1 MAHGRFEEEDGF
13 RAYLNQL
20 AHYEPLDRETEL
32 KLARRW
38 VKRHDQRA
46 AQLLVCANLRFV
58 VKIANGYRNYGLRV
72 ADLVEEGNIGLLEAV
87 KRFDPERGHRFMT
100 YAAYWI
106 RAYILAHVL
115 KQRSLVG
122 VGTGPLQ
129 SKMFFRL
136 ARERARITSQGHDS
150 AEVDRQ
156 LAQTFGTTEERVR
169 QMSGRLEGRDL
180 SLDALVFPSGGA
192 TGLDMLVDDAAEPE
206 EAAADAE
213 RDRLVRRRVKAAMAS
228 LSPREKYIVEHRL
241 LSDGDGE
248 TLAEIGRH
256 LGLSRE
262 RVRQLEERLKVKL
275 QRELA
280 DLVEADER
288 VMDRPPLARPA
299 AETSPTAFADLPV
312 PHVKERARPAPK
324 QLPAAA

>member
-1 MAHGRFEEEDGF
+1 MAQGRFDEEDGF

-20 AHYEPLDRETEL
+20 RHHEPLDRATEL

-38 VKRHDQRA
+38 VRRRDQRA
-46 AQLLVCANLRFV
+46 AQALVCANLRFV
-58 VKIANGYRNYGLRV
+58 VKIANGYRNYGLRL

-87 KRFDPERGHRFMT
+87 RRFEPERGHRFMT

-136 ARERARITSQGHDS
+136 ARERARITSQGHDA

-156 LAQTFGTTEERVR
+156 LAETFGTSEERVR

-180 SLDALVFPSGGA
+180 SLDALVFPSGGM
-192 TGLDMLVDDAAEPE
+192 TGLDMLVDDAAEPD

-213 RDRLVRRRVKAAMAS
+213 RSRLVRHRVGRAMQD
-228 LSPREKYIVEHRL
+228 LSARERYIVEHRL
-241 LSDGDGE
+241 LSDGESE

-275 QRELA
+275 QHQLA
-280 DLVEADER
+280 DLVDHE
-288 VMDRPPLARPA
+288 
-299 AETSPTAFADLPV
+299 
-312 PHVKERARPAPK
+312 ERA
-324 QLPAAA
+324 AA

>member
-1 MAHGRFEEEDGF
+1 MASYRFDEEDGF

-20 AHYEPLDRETEL
+20 AHHEPLDRKTEL

-38 VKRHDQRA
+38 VKKGDQAA
-46 AQLLVCANLRFV
+46 AQQLVCANLRFV
-58 VKIANGYRNYGLRV
+58 VKIANGYRNYGLRL
-72 ADLVEEGNIGLLEAV
+72 ADLVEEGNIGLMEAI

-106 RAYILAHVL
+106 RAFILAHVL
-115 KQRSLVG
+115 KQRSMVG

-136 ARERARITSQGHDS
+136 ARERSRLAANGNDA

-156 LAQTFGTTEERVR
+156 LAITFGTTEERVR

-180 SLDALVFPSGGA
+180 SLDALVFPSGA
-192 TGLDMLVDDAAEPE
+192 STGLDMLVDTRAEPE
-206 EAAADAE
+206 EATADAE
-213 RDRLVRRRVKAAMAS
+213 RSRLVRTRVAAAMKH
-228 LSPREKYIVEHRL
+228 LSPRERYIVNHRL
-241 LSDGDGE
+241 LSDGEGE

-262 RVRQLEERLKVKL
+262 RVRQLEERLKQKL
-275 QRELA
+275 SLELH
-280 DLVEADER
+280 DLVDHEETSLSQR
-288 VMDRPPLARPA
+288 PLA
-299 AETSPTAFADLPV
+299 
-312 PHVKERARPAPK
+312 
-324 QLPAAA
+324 AAA

>member
-1 MAHGRFEEEDGF
+1 MPVRFDEEDGF

-20 AHYEPLDRETEL
+20 QHYEPFDRKTEL

-38 VKRHDQRA
+38 VKRGDQDA
-46 AQLLVCANLRFV
+46 AQKLVCANLRFV
-58 VKIANGYRNYGLRV
+58 VKIANGYRNYGIRL

-136 ARERARITSQGHDS
+136 ARERARITSTGADAH
-150 AEVDRQ
+150 EVEQQ
-156 LAQTFGTTEERVR
+156 LATTFGTTAERVR

-180 SLDALVFPSGGA
+180 SLDTLVFPTGGA
-192 TGLDMLVDDAAEPE
+192 TGLDMLVDESAEPE

-213 RDRLVRRRVKAAMAS
+213 RDRLVRSRVGAAMKNLTS
-228 LSPREKYIVEHRL
+228 RERYIVEHRL
-241 LSDGDGE
+241 LSDGEGA

-275 QRELA
+275 SRELV
-280 DLVEADER
+280 DLVDDSA
-288 VMDRPPLARPA
+288 
-299 AETSPTAFADLPV
+299 
-312 PHVKERARPAPK
+312 PAPE
-324 QLPAAA
+324 LRLAA

>member
-1 MAHGRFEEEDGF
+1 MAHARFDEEDGF

-20 AHYEPLDRETEL
+20 SNYEPLDRQTEL

-38 VKRHDQRA
+38 VRRRDQRA
-46 AQLLVCANLRFV
+46 AQALVCANLRFV
-58 VKIANGYRNYGLRV
+58 VKIANGYRNYGLRL

-87 KRFDPERGHRFMT
+87 RRFDPERGHRFMT

-106 RAYILAHVL
+106 RAYVLAHVL

-129 SKMFFRL
+129 SKMFFGL
-136 ARERARITSQGHDS
+136 SRERARLASQGHDA
-150 AEVDRQ
+150 AEVERQ
-156 LAQTFGTTEERVR
+156 LAETFGTTTERVR

-180 SLDALVFPSGGA
+180 SLDTLLFPSGGA

-206 EAAADAE
+206 QAAADAE
-213 RDRLVRRRVKAAMAS
+213 RSELVRRRVMAAMRH
-228 LSPREKYIVEHRL
+228 LSPRERYIVEHRL
-241 LSDGDGE
+241 LADGE
-248 TLAEIGRH
+248 GQTLAEIGRH

-262 RVRQLEERLKVKL
+262 RVRQLEERLKLKL
-275 QRELA
+275 QRELV
-280 DLVEADER
+280 DLVDDAER
-288 VMDRPPLARPA
+288 PLRHLPEPVARRPR
-299 AETSPTAFADLPV
+299 
-312 PHVKERARPAPK
+312 EREREREQ

>member
-1 MAHGRFEEEDGF
+1 MPARFDEEDGF

-20 AHYEPLDRETEL
+20 KDYEPLDRKTEM

-38 VKRHDQRA
+38 VKKGDQDA
-46 AQLLVCANLRFV
+46 AQKLVCANLRFV
-58 VKIANGYRNYGLRV
+58 VKIANGYRNYGIRL
-72 ADLVEEGNIGLLEAV
+72 ADLVEEGNIGLMEAI

-136 ARERARITSQGHDS
+136 ARERARLVSTG
-150 AEVDRQ
+150 AEAHEVEQQ
-156 LAQTFGTTEERVR
+156 LADTFGTTPERVR

-180 SLDALVFPSGGA
+180 SLDTLVFPGGGS
-192 TGLDMLVDDAAEPE
+192 TGLDMLVDERAEPE

-213 RDRLVRRRVKAAMAS
+213 RSRLVRSRIATAMKT
-228 LSPREKYIVEHRL
+228 LTPRERYIVQHRL
-241 LSDGDGE
+241 LSDDDGA

-280 DLVEADER
+280 DLVDHA
-288 VMDRPPLARPA
+288 PLAELA
-299 AETSPTAFADLPV
+299 
-312 PHVKERARPAPK
+312 PAPSDDVR
-324 QLPAAA
+324 LAA